1 MTLAGAVYSDLLEVN
16 DECTKVRRIK
26 PLPKWLLCSPT
37 SKLLLAWNLSGM
49 QTGKDGAARGL
60 EHLSLSEKI
69 LLKFSA
75 HGSVTSVWILH
86 PGKELPKELQCYAK
100 RHREIGQHSCAVVK
114 FDSLEAVRKA
124 YNALKAEEEK
134 SKGKGICVVPL
145 GFQSMHHM
153 SKDDS
158 SEERKEDQPGDT
170 PSQKNPSIT
179 SEDSVQEELSSPVSV
194 SDEILDTSQNQNT
207 LNNFIQR
214 TLEQPFSGLNQR
226 YSRLSWCSGDSN
238 KGSSE
243 SPWVLRRK
251 FAARALNRKAAGH
264 LNVPYMVQ
272 RVMRQPL
279 GPDGTRGFHGRG
291 KLLQQEK
298 TKLSSGQ
305 RRTTCAWI
313 TRADLWCNILQNL
326 KSWWSKINLF
336 CNKQWMPF
344 GFMRNCLFWVTC
356 SCSLLTDGGS
366 I

>member
-1 MTLAGAVYSDLLEVN
+1 MLQIKALTTDWYMTLAGAVYSDLLEVN

-49 QTGKDGAARGL
+49 QTGEDGAAGGL
-60 EHLSLSEKI
+60 EHLSLPEKI
-69 LLKFSA
+69 LLNFSA
-75 HGSVTSVWILH
+75 HGSVTSVWILQ

-100 RHREIGQHSCAVVK
+100 RHKEIGQHLCTVVK

-134 SKGKGICVVPL
+134 SKGKGMCVVPL

-153 SKDDS
+153 SEDDS

-170 PSQKNPSIT
+170 PSQET
-179 SEDSVQEELSSPVSV
+179 SEDSVQDELSSPVRV
-194 SDEILDTSQNQNT
+194 SDQIPDTSQNQNT
-207 LNNFIQR
+207 LNNFT
-214 TLEQPFSGLNQR
+214 TLEQPFSGLNQK

-251 FAARALNRKAAGH
+251 FAARALNCKAAGH
-264 LNVPYMVQ
+264 LNIPYMVQ
-272 RVMRQPL
+272 RVLRQPL

-298 TKLSSGQ
+298 TKLSHGERSA
-305 RRTTCAWI
+305 TCA
-313 TRADLWCNILQNL
+313 
-326 KSWWSKINLF
+326 
-336 CNKQWMPF
+336 
-344 GFMRNCLFWVTC
+344 
-356 SCSLLTDGGS
+356 
-366 I
+366 